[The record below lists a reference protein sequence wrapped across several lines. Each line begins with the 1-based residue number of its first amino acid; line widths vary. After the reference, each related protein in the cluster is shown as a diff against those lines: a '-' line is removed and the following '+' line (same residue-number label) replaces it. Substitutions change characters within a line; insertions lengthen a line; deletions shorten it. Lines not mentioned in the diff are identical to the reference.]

1 MIVPTETN
9 KTIYKQIIWNSVI
22 SITDLSLH
30 SKMFAV
36 MIYYITGLPTKDETL
51 ETTIRNVLC
60 LNLGF
65 QASQNWIFS
74 MLNHL
79 EPFL

>member
-1 MIVPTETN
+1 
-9 KTIYKQIIWNSVI
+9 
-22 SITDLSLH
+22 
-30 SKMFAV
+30 MFAV

-74 MLNHL
+74 VLNHL